1 MTPKA
6 GHKFQVSCSR
16 IRSLRIWDS
25 QILCRLNIKN
35 CLCVF
40 RAWAFSPKNVW
51 PFITK
56 FSSFF
61 LFYVFHCPI
70 KNWFSSSLL
79 PVGWLA
85 RDALDNNKIS
95 TIIKYFYGS
104 SRDRNSSLVCSLH
117 RHKRKILSAMFVLAS
132 VAACVKKRVSRT
144 SATFFPSSVDG
155 EKRKMIKAT
164 QTAGPRVVS
173 DNSNKK
179 KCF

>member
-40 RAWAFSPKNVW
+40 RAWAFSPKNVS

-61 LFYVFHCPI
+61 FVLR
-70 KNWFSSSLL
+70 FSLSNKKLIFIIIL

-132 VAACVKKRVSRT
+132 VAACVKKEFRELRQRFFLQASTARKEKWLKRRKQLVRVS
-144 SATFFPSSVDG
+144 
-155 EKRKMIKAT
+155 
-164 QTAGPRVVS
+164 
-173 DNSNKK
+173 
-179 KCF
+179 